1 MVFNIP
7 TSQQEVRDRSATDV
21 QSALP
26 TSNPFFKNSFLG
38 AIITAFSGRVYEFYL
53 QFNILIRELFVD
65 TATNSFLERWGVYK
79 NLTRNAATKS
89 SGLVT
94 ATGTNGSII
103 PISTQLQNAEGLE
116 FVTTASATI
125 SAISLSV
132 SSITRSGATVTV
144 TTSGTH
150 NFATGQSVTIAG
162 AVETDYN
169 GAQTITV
176 TAADVFT
183 YTITTTPSSPA
194 TGTITAA
201 ASMASLSIESSDFGN
216 DNNLLSGTQLS
227 YGSPISGVDDT
238 ALVQFSEVS
247 GGTNEETDA
256 ALRER
261 IIDVYQ
267 NPISQFNKNQIISTA
282 KTVAGVTRVFLFE
295 SEDAYGDALSVSSIT
310 RVGDIATVTTST
322 AHNLEDCMDVTIAGA
337 DQDEYNILTRIL
349 VLSTTTFCYVVSGTP
364 TTPATGT
371 ITMQG
376 SIALG
381 QVLVFFTRDND
392 DSPIPSAGEV
402 TTTKNA
408 LLQIK
413 PANTGTNDLM
423 VFAPTPLTV
432 DFTFTALSPD
442 TSTMRSA
449 IEANLEQ
456 LFQEGTS
463 VGVDLKSYSYE
474 SAIFQTVDPETG
486 DVVATFTL
494 SAPSGDV
501 AVAANEIPVLG
512 TISFT

>member
-1 MVFNIP
+1 MGFNIP
-7 TSQQEVRDRSATDV
+7 SSQQEVRDRSATDV

-26 TSNPFFKNSFLG
+26 ESNPFFKNGFLG

-65 TATNSFLERWGVYK
+65 TATGSFLERWGVYK
-79 NLTRNAATKS
+79 NLTRNAATQA

-103 PISTQLQNAEGLE
+103 PIGTQLQNTEGLE
-116 FVTTASATI
+116 YTTTASATI
-125 SAISLSV
+125 STITASV
-132 SSITRSGATVTV
+132 SSITRSGSTVTV
-144 TTSGTH
+144 TTTGTH
-150 NFATGQSVTIAG
+150 NFASGQEVTIAG
-162 AVETDYN
+162 ANETEYN
-169 GAQTITV
+169 GAQDITV
-176 TAADVFT
+176 TSSTTFT
-183 YTITTTPSSPA
+183 YTIATTPSSPA
-194 TGTITAA
+194 TGTITASD
-201 ASMASLSIESSDFGN
+201 SMASLSIESTDFGIS
-216 DNNLLSGTQLS
+216 NNLINGTQLS

-238 ALVQFSEVS
+238 AIVQYSEIS

-261 IIDVYQ
+261 IVDVYQ
-267 NPISQFNKNQIISTA
+267 NPISQFNKNQIVSTA
-282 KTVAGVTRVFLFE
+282 KTVAGVTRVFVFE
-295 SEDAYGDALSVSSIT
+295 SEDLYGDAISVSSIN
-310 RVGDIATVTTST
+310 RSGSIATVVTAT
-322 AHNLEDCMDVTIAGA
+322 AHNLENCMDVTIAGA
-337 DQDEYNILTRIL
+337 DQSEYNIQARVL
-349 VLSTTTFCYVVSGTP
+349 VIDSTTFCYIVSGTP

-392 DSPIPSAGEV
+392 ASPIPSSSEV

-413 PANTGTNDLM
+413 PANTGDNDLM

-442 TSTMRSA
+442 TSTMRTA
-449 IEANLEQ
+449 IEENLTQ
-456 LFQEGTS
+456 LFEEGTT
-463 VGVDLKSYSYE
+463 VGTDLKAYSYE

-486 DVVATFTL
+486 DIVANFTL